1 MSRPSHL
8 PTSHKEVYSI
18 SMELMIGPKLGI
30 SLHKEKG
37 KSGFKPYRD
46 FDERKHG
53 VLCHFIR

>member
-37 KSGFKPYRD
+37 FKPYRD